1 MTTIK
6 RLERLKSEFTHTKKE
21 LCRDDIIDDLRRRI
35 HSIMDRRPAIVG
47 KHSLFHGNPVSLKT
61 LTGGEEAENDAG
73 KFFVTHNRIH
83 GSYRHGFRR
92 LQEISN
98 IDMKT
103 VSLLANHQDLN
114 HFDYTDA
121 LFLDTET
128 TGLSGGTGTLPFLI
142 GMGWFEGESFVVR
155 QIFVRDFAE
164 ERASLIF
171 FLERVHRKRFL
182 VTFNGKAFDAGLLSS
197 RLILNRLHDPPLAS
211 IPHLDLLYPA
221 RRLLGHRTIN
231 SRLGTLE
238 EAILGIIREG
248 DLFGSEIPQRYFVWL
263 KSRDARHMDDV
274 FLHNR
279 LDLLSMVSLT
289 IHLAEI
295 LKGHQDDDS
304 VEQCDLIA
312 ASRLLADRGNM
323 PEAAA
328 ILETLICSD
337 DTTISHQSRQLLSLI
352 YKREGNLDKAIH
364 VWEMMHMD
372 DPCDIFATV
381 ELAKWYEHRARNY
394 KKAFLMVNR
403 VLDESRD
410 MTCKERKALT
420 HRRNRL
426 LVRSSA

>member
-1 MTTIK
+1 
-6 RLERLKSEFTHTKKE
+6 
-21 LCRDDIIDDLRRRI
+21 
-35 HSIMDRRPAIVG
+35 
-47 KHSLFHGNPVSLKT
+47 
-61 LTGGEEAENDAG
+61 
-73 KFFVTHNRIH
+73 
-83 GSYRHGFRR
+83 
-92 LQEISN
+92 
-98 IDMKT
+98 
-103 VSLLANHQDLN
+103 
-114 HFDYTDA
+114 
-121 LFLDTET
+121 
-128 TGLSGGTGTLPFLI
+128 
-142 GMGWFEGESFVVR
+142 
-155 QIFVRDFAE
+155 
-164 ERASLIF
+164 
-171 FLERVHRKRFL
+171 
-182 VTFNGKAFDAGLLSS
+182 
-197 RLILNRLHDPPLAS
+197 
-211 IPHLDLLYPA
+211 
-221 RRLLGHRTIN
+221 
-231 SRLGTLE
+231 
-238 EAILGIIREG
+238 
-248 DLFGSEIPQRYFVWL
+248 
-263 KSRDARHMDDV
+263 
-274 FLHNR
+274 
-279 LDLLSMVSLT
+279 LT

-372 DPCDIFATV
+372 DPSDIFATV